1 LPSPGPDRP
10 GEAGRPV
17 RVLVVDD
24 HPIWRHGAARDLAEA
39 GYEVV
44 GTAGDGAQ
52 ALRVAA
58 ATRPQVVLLDLH
70 LPDLSGAEV
79 IGGLLATDPAIRVLM
94 LSASGERQDVLDAVT
109 AGACGYLLK
118 SAQLADLVAAV
129 RATAAGRA
137 VFTPGLAGLVL
148 GEYRRLSQDQRQAAG
163 RRPASQSAASQ
174 SAASQS
180 AASQSAASQ
189 SAASQSAGQRAGPLV
204 PGQRRQPSASAGSA
218 ADPSTT
224 RSVPAPVLT
233 DREAEIL
240 RLVAKGLTYPQIAT
254 RLTLSTRTVQNHVQ
268 NTLSKL
274 QLHNK
279 AQLVR
284 YALEQGVD

>member
-1 LPSPGPDRP
+1 LPSPDRD
-10 GEAGRPV
+10 RLV

-24 HPIWRHGAARDLAEA
+24 HPIWRNGAARDLAEA
-39 GYEVV
+39 GYDVV

-52 ALRVAA
+52 ALRVAG

-79 IGGLLATDPAIRVLM
+79 IRELLAADPSVRVLM

-109 AGACGYLLK
+109 AGAAGYLLK
-118 SAQLADLVAAV
+118 SAQLAELVAAV
-129 RATAAGRA
+129 RATAAGQA

-148 GEYRRLSQDQRQAAG
+148 GEYRRLSAPAAAG
-163 RRPASQSAASQ
+163 KLPAAAGKVV
-174 SAASQS
+174 A
-180 AASQSAASQ
+180 
-189 SAASQSAGQRAGPLV
+189 
-204 PGQRRQPSASAGSA
+204 
-218 ADPSTT
+218 
-224 RSVPAPVLT
+224 PALT

-279 AQLVR
+279 AELVR
-284 YALEQGVD
+284 YALERGVG

>member
-1 LPSPGPDRP
+1 MPSPETDPP
-10 GEAGRPV
+10 I

-24 HPIWRHGAARDLAEA
+24 HPIWRDGAARDLAEA
-39 GYEVV
+39 GFHVV
-44 GTAGDGAQ
+44 GTAGSGSQ
-52 ALRVAA
+52 ALRVAG

-79 IGGLLATDPAIRVLM
+79 TRELLAADPSARVLM

-109 AGACGYLLK
+109 AGASGYLLK
-118 SAQLADLVAAV
+118 SAQLAELVAAV
-129 RATAAGRA
+129 RATAVGQA

-148 GEYRRLSQDQRQAAG
+148 GEYRRLSAPNKPKVA
-163 RRPASQSAASQ
+163 
-174 SAASQS
+174 
-180 AASQSAASQ
+180 
-189 SAASQSAGQRAGPLV
+189 
-204 PGQRRQPSASAGSA
+204 
-218 ADPSTT
+218 
-224 RSVPAPVLT
+224 APVLT